1 MWLTGRIVSGK
12 GVILTAAG
20 KAAPI
25 SMTGAPE
32 VSGQTTP
39 SGTEPVS
46 GSNSGMTYDSYRNR
60 LLIAFTEAA
69 WPDSG
74 RCVSGAI
81 SGTTATYGTA
91 INFSSNNVE
100 RESACFDSDNNVSLL
115 SFRDQVTSDN
125 LKVVCITMDV
135 SGGLT
140 AGTIVDSGDCD
151 QPPQL

>member
-1 MWLTGRIVSGK
+1 MSNLSDLIPAGGGQNNTDFVADGAIVSGK

-60 LLIAFTEAA
+60 LLIAFTEA
-69 WPDSG
+69 
-74 RCVSGAI
+74 
-81 SGTTATYGTA
+81 
-91 INFSSNNVE
+91 
-100 RESACFDSDNNVSLL
+100 SLARL
-115 SFRDQVTSDN
+115 R
-125 LKVVCITMDV
+125 TMR
-135 SGGLT
+135 
-140 AGTIVDSGDCD
+140 
-151 QPPQL
+151 